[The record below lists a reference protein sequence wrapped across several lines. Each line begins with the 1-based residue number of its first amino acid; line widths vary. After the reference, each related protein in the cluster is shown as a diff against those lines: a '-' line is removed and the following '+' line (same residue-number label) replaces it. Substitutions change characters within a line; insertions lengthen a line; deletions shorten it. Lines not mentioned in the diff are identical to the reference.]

1 MTKVKM
7 CGLTSSADIRT
18 VNELM
23 PDFIG
28 FVFARKS
35 KRFVTFEKAKA
46 LRAEL
51 DPGIKAAG
59 VFVDE
64 DINTV
69 AELLDRGIIDI
80 AQLHGNE
87 DDDYIVRLKAM
98 THKTVIKAFRIS
110 TKQDAAAAQES
121 PADLVL
127 LDAGAGGGVTFDWSL
142 VSTVERP
149 YFLAGGL
156 SPENAAGAVAAL
168 HPFALDVSS
177 GIETDGHKDKK
188 KMAAFI
194 DAVRK
199 EDDR

>member
-1 MTKVKM
+1 MTKIKM
-7 CGLTSSADIRT
+7 CGLTSYEDIKAA
-18 VNELM
+18 NELR
-23 PDFIG
+23 PDYIG
-28 FVFARKS
+28 FVFAKKS

-46 LRAEL
+46 LRAGLECSV
-51 DPGIKAAG
+51 KAVG
-59 VFVDE
+59 VFFVF
-64 DINTV
+64 DIRTV
-69 AELLDRGIIDI
+69 AELLNCGIK
-80 AQLHGNE
+80 LHGKE

-98 THKTVIKAFRIS
+98 THKTVMKAFRIS
-110 TKQDAAAAQES
+110 TKQDAAAAQAS
-121 PADLVL
+121 PADIVL

-156 SPENAAGAVAAL
+156 APDNAADAVAAL

-199 EDDR
+199 EDIR

>member
-7 CGLTSSADIRT
+7 CGLTSSEDIRA

-46 LRAEL
+46 HRAEL

>member
-1 MTKVKM
+1 MTKIKM
-7 CGLTSSADIRT
+7 CGLTSYEDIKAA
-18 VNELM
+18 NELR
-23 PDFIG
+23 PDYIG
-28 FVFARKS
+28 FVFAKKS

-46 LRAEL
+46 LRAGLECSV
-51 DPGIKAAG
+51 KAVG

-64 DINTV
+64 DIRTV
-69 AELLDRGIIDI
+69 AELLNCGIIDI
-80 AQLHGNE
+80 AQLHGKE

-98 THKTVIKAFRIS
+98 THKTVMKAFRIS
-110 TKQDAAAAQES
+110 TKQDAAAAQAS
-121 PADLVL
+121 PADIVL

-156 SPENAAGAVAAL
+156 APDNAADAVAAL

-199 EDDR
+199 EDIR